1 MKAVGTLALFL
12 LYGCGTNVAPEVE
25 LAGNTMGTQFSVKLA
40 AGDAVSDAIWLEK
53 DIKASLAHVEQMM
66 STYLP
71 GSEISQF
78 NGNTSTDWQE
88 VSEEFCLSVEEAL
101 AISTL
106 TNGSFDITVGPLV
119 NLWGFGPGDIIDEP
133 PADENI
139 ATMLESVGY
148 EHLQADCAQPALK
161 KDIAELTLDMSAFGK
176 GYATDS
182 VAAILDEAGI
192 ENYLI
197 EVGGELRLRGHNA
210 KNAKW
215 AIGIEVP
222 LPNQRRPHTILHL
235 SDTAMATSGD
245 YRNYFEADG
254 RRYSHT
260 IDTRTGW
267 PVTHSLASVT
277 VVDDD
282 GFRADAL
289 ATALL
294 VMGPDAGLELATME
308 SMAVLFL
315 LRTETG
321 IEELS
326 TPAFEQLRSTS

>member
-12 LYGCGTNVAPEVE
+12 LCACGTNVAPEVE
-25 LAGNTMGTQFSVKLA
+25 LVGNTMGTQFSVKLP
-40 AGDAVSDAIWLEK
+40 AGDAVNDAIHLQ
-53 DIKASLAHVEQMM
+53 KAVKATLAHVEQMM
-66 STYLP
+66 STYIAD
-71 GSEISQF
+71 SEISQF
-78 NGNTSTDWQE
+78 NNSAATGWHK
-88 VSEEFCLSVEEAL
+88 VSEEFCISVEEAL

-106 TNGSFDITVGPLV
+106 TDGSFDITVGPLV

-139 ATMLESVGY
+139 STMLKSVGY
-148 EHLQADCAQPALK
+148 KHLQADCSQPALR
-161 KDIAELTLDMSAFGK
+161 KDIAEIALDMSAFGK

-182 VAAILDEAGI
+182 VAAVLDEAGI

-210 KNAKW
+210 ENAKW
-215 AIGIEVP
+215 TIGIEAP

-277 VVDDD
+277 VIDDD

-294 VMGPDAGLELATME
+294 VMGPDAGMALATRE

-326 TPAFEQLRSTS
+326 TPSFQQLRSTS

>member
-1 MKAVGTLALFL
+1 MKAVGTLTLFL
-12 LYGCGTNVAPEVE
+12 LCACGTNVAPEVE

-40 AGDAVSDAIWLEK
+40 ASDAVNDAVHLEK
-53 DIKASLAHVEQMM
+53 DIKAALADVEQMM

-71 GSEISQF
+71 GSEISRF
-78 NGNTSTDWQE
+78 NGSTSTDWLK

-101 AISTL
+101 AISVL
-106 TNGSFDITVGPLV
+106 TGGSFDITVGPLV

-139 ATMLESVGY
+139 STMLASVGY
-148 EHLQADCAQPALK
+148 THLQADCAQPALK
-161 KDIAELTLDMSAFGK
+161 KDISELALDMSAFGK
-176 GYATDS
+176 GYATDR
-182 VAAILDEAGI
+182 VAAVLDEAGI
-192 ENYLI
+192 ANYMV

-215 AIGIEVP
+215 AIGIEIP
-222 LPNQRRPHTILHL
+222 LPNQRSPHTILHL

-254 RRYSHT
+254 KRYSHT

-277 VVDDD
+277 VIDDD

-294 VMGPDAGLELATME
+294 VMGPDVGMELATRE

-315 LRTETG
+315 VRTESG
-321 IEELS
+321 IEEFS